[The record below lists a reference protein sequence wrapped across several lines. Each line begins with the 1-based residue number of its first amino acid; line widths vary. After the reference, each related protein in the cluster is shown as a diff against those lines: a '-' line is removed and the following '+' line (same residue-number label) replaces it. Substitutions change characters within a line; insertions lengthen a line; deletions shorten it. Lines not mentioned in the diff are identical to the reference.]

1 MGSRGDLL
9 PGPARE
15 IKKKAKLF
23 KIITDSYRWNPKWRF
38 AEEKFRAT
46 IFAQKL
52 RQQQANFRSTKRAIK
67 SQREAADMQW
77 ESMRKHSKAQ
87 DRMSEQYVRSLR
99 SVDVYADP
107 VDDSKVELPSGYEN
121 TWTDGA

>member
-1 MGSRGDLL
+1 
-9 PGPARE
+9 
-15 IKKKAKLF
+15 
-23 KIITDSYRWNPKWRF
+23 
-38 AEEKFRAT
+38 
-46 IFAQKL
+46 
-52 RQQQANFRSTKRAIK
+52 
-67 SQREAADMQW
+67 MQW